1 MGELERSGHGAVPLR
16 AMAWGARLA
25 VAWGALA
32 LTAGGCVVADESDED
47 HVEQAA
53 SWIING
59 TPDTTHPAV
68 VAVFGNGGCTGTIIH
83 TDPANG
89 IGHVLTAAH
98 CQNPQQVVIGNN
110 YNSPTAVF
118 PVIASQAHPSYNG
131 QVYDFRMVRIS
142 GVNASTPVIPAM
154 SPAQDNLAP
163 GTQVRHVGYGLA
175 GPPPGSN
182 NSTRRQ
188 ILGQLAQVSTLT
200 IEYNQ
205 PNGGPCSGDSGGP
218 QLTTSGQELVAG
230 VTSFGDQNCNSFGV
244 SGRVSAIYDSFIVPY
259 INDAPIGPLD
269 CDGCL
274 QAATTGQGDCI
285 GDVNACFNNS
295 ACANLVQCLNN
306 CATQNCVNQCAQDH
320 QAGIP
325 LYEAIFACVCN
336 TACTM
341 ECGNEPV
348 CMQGG
353 GSTSAAATSAG
364 ATSSVSTGVGG
375 AGPGSGAGAGDPT
388 AGAGAG
394 EPIPGDGWNAGDL
407 GEEDYEG
414 GRIISSGCSVA
425 SDESLPT
432 DAWWLAAALG
442 LLWPGRRR
450 RRR

>member
-1 MGELERSGHGAVPLR
+1 MGRLGERSRGGAAL
-16 AMAWGARLA
+16 GGRLLM
-25 VAWGALA
+25 AWGALA
-32 LTAGGCVVADESDED
+32 LTAGGCVVADESDEER
-47 HVEQAA
+47 VQYAS

-59 TPDTTHPAV
+59 TPDTTRQAV
-68 VAVFGNGGCTGTIIH
+68 VAVLGNGACTGTIIH

-98 CQNPQQVVIGNN
+98 CTGPQQVVIGND
-110 YNSPTAVF
+110 YQFPSAVF

-154 SPAQDNLAP
+154 SPAQDNLSS
-163 GTQVRHVGYGLA
+163 GTQIRHVGYGKA
-175 GPPPGSN
+175 GPAPGSN
-182 NSTRRQ
+182 NTVRRQ
-188 ILGQLAQVSTLT
+188 ILGQIAQVSSLT
-200 IEYNQ
+200 VEYDQ
-205 PNGGPCSGDSGGP
+205 PSGGPCSGDSGGP
-218 QLTTSGQELVAG
+218 QLTTSGQELVVG

-244 SGRVSAIYDSFIVPY
+244 SGRVSAVYDNFIVPY
-259 INDAPIGPLD
+259 INNAPIGPLD

-285 GDVNACFNNS
+285 GDVNACFNDN
-295 ACANLVQCLNN
+295 ACANLVNCLNN
-306 CATQNCVNQCAQDH
+306 CTTQSCVNQCAQQH

-341 ECGNEPV
+341 ECANEPV

-353 GSTSAAATSAG
+353 GSTSAAATSAS
-364 ATSSVSTGVGG
+364 ATSSTSGVG
-375 AGPGSGAGAGDPT
+375 GSGAGAGDPT
-388 AGAGAG
+388 AGAGADAAVG
-394 EPIPGDGWNAGDL
+394 GGATVPPGDGWNAGDV

-414 GRIISSGCSVA
+414 ARLISSGCSVR
-425 SDESLPT
+425 SNERVPT

-442 LLWPGRRR
+442 LLWPRRR